1 MNFKFINLAAVPG
14 GRMVISQQH
23 KALNVVRHFRMT
35 FKPTILNIATGLFIV
50 GSLLYTAFNYRQLS
64 EGEGWGV
71 VAMVGLLGVGVVL
84 LAIDFIIQQIFKN
97 RKTVNIICAFIT
109 IATTFLLL
117 LK

>member
-1 MNFKFINLAAVPG
+1 
-14 GRMVISQQH
+14 
-23 KALNVVRHFRMT
+23 MT

-50 GSLLYTAFNYRQLS
+50 GSLLYTVFNYRQLS

-71 VAMVGLLGVGVVL
+71 IAMVGLFGVGVVL
-84 LAIDFIIQQIFKN
+84 LLIDFIVQQVFKS

-109 IATTFLLL
+109 IAATVLLL